1 MTKAIFRSLA
11 AVIIVFLVMALRP
24 VNTSENNREKVNGVV
39 EDLWHIP
46 SGDIVLMLEGNPT
59 EYYIN
64 RGKQLGLSADNLSGA
79 LLNQEVEI
87 EFADHWTPLDPR
99 AVIDISQAFLP
110 RENPFIRITLL
121 GAPFVNSPSLCP
133 YFNQFAK

>member
-46 SGDIVLMLEGNPT
+46 SGDIVLRLEGNPT

-64 RGKQLGLSADNLSGA
+64 RGKQQGLSADNLSGA

-87 EFADHWTPLDPR
+87 EFADHWTPLDPKSR
-99 AVIDISQAFLP
+99 H
-110 RENPFIRITLL
+110 RHITGL
-121 GAPFVNSPSLCP
+121 S
-133 YFNQFAK
+133 AKGKPIYSE